1 METAPLLQKFLRVQ
15 PRAFG
20 AVLVV
25 LGLVQSALG
34 GLFLVFHCSYTDY
47 LGIHFFSGIS
57 LFLAGIVAIIVDQVP
72 RIGLVKTCLIFHI
85 AAAAVAVVI
94 NFLYVRDILYYI
106 SIFCTFTDQVQSGC
120 KVAERVMFYCR
131 ALRGIAF
138 ATGAVGV
145 CLTVCL
151 AAFICRTICYH
162 SSDDTAPVIGLHL
175 QDGKRDTE

>member
-94 NFLYVRDILYYI
+94 NFLY
-106 SIFCTFTDQVQSGC
+106 
-120 KVAERVMFYCR
+120 FYCR